1 MMKKLLALILSL
13 TLCGAFF
20 AGCTNDDGSSSSSSS
35 SSSGLSGSEYNPEEE
50 PEPEVVTYTITYYAV
65 IDGATPT
72 TTIPADMK
80 DSNGQYPVS
89 YVYGVGAV
97 VSNLTDTA
105 TYDFQGWYVDASC
118 SVQATLPIS
127 ATSAVNQTLYAKIAT
142 ITQDPQGPQN
152 PEPPTPVVKTITYYA
167 VINGGTPVAVPDALK
182 TTGASY
188 PVEYTVGVGATISP
202 LQDATGYD
210 FIGWYVNEACD
221 NAFAGTIGTNE
232 NGDMTLYA
240 KVQTKAKIQY
250 CYVLDGSTPKT
261 FDDIDKFK
269 VDGKYPTE
277 YNYDEA
283 TTIDDL
289 QSFNNY
295 EFGGWYTDEECQTE
309 FEGEIPANQRGEFVL
324 YAKLTDLNNDG
335 LWTPNY

>member
-1 MMKKLLALILSL
+1 MKKLLALILSL

-35 SSSGLSGSEYNPEEE
+35 SSSSPFGEVSTPEE
-50 PEPEVVTYTITYYAV
+50 PEPEAVTYTITYYAV

-167 VINGGTPVAVPDALK
+167 VINGGTPVAVPDELK
-182 TTGASY
+182 TTGANY

-202 LQDATGYD
+202 LQDANEYD
-210 FIGWYVNEACD
+210 FIGWYVNQACD
-221 NAFAGTIGTNE
+221 NAFAGMIGTTE
-232 NGDMTLYA
+232 NGDVTLYA
-240 KVQTKAKIQY
+240 KVETEAKITY
-250 CYVLDGSTPKT
+250 RAVVDGEVKT
-261 FDDIDKFK
+261 FNNMSDFK
-269 VDGKYPTE
+269 KGDPAVYPEKYT
-277 YNYDEA
+277 YNTA

-289 QSFNNY
+289 KSFNNY

-324 YAKLTDLNNDG
+324 YAKITDLNNDIY
-335 LWTPNY
+335 WTPNY